1 MLIARLRNG
10 LPRNDAFAVILS
22 AGLLAGCGASLNN
35 DSLNSELQT
44 AAIAKELTGEKK
56 ADTGAGP
63 GPESKSGT
71 EPVSLANAV
80 APKPESKS
88 GRVAANFAKAAE
100 PFTSAAAPG
109 NTAYKIGSQDVLE
122 ISVFKVPELSKT
134 AQVSELGTINLPL
147 LGEVP
152 AAGKTARELEH
163 HLTAKLGAK
172 YLQSPQV
179 TVAVKEYNAHRV
191 TIEGAIKKPG
201 VYPMRSKTTLL
212 QLTAMAEGLRD
223 DADYSGIVIIR
234 QVNGKR
240 TAQQFDIHAIRSGS
254 APDPVIAQG
263 DIVVVSHSAMKA
275 AWQTFLTGLGV
286 AGKASIFF

>member
-1 MLIARLRNG
+1 MVMRSKIG
-10 LPRNDAFAVILS
+10 TPRNVAVIATLS

-44 AAIAKELTGEKK
+44 AAIADELAGEKK
-56 ADTGAGP
+56 ANTGAGP

-80 APKPESKS
+80 APKPKRKS
-88 GRVAANFAKAAE
+88 GRVSANFAKAAE
-100 PFTSAAAPG
+100 PFTSAATPG
-109 NTAYKIGSQDVLE
+109 DTAYKIGPQDVLE

-134 AQVSELGTINLPL
+134 AQVAEIGTINLPL

-152 AAGKTARELEH
+152 AAGKTARELERD
-163 HLTAKLGAK
+163 LTAKLGAK

-212 QLTAMAEGLRD
+212 QLTAMAEGLTK

-240 TAQQFDIHAIRSGS
+240 SAQRFDIHAIRSGS

-286 AGKASIFF
+286 AGKAAVFF

>member
-1 MLIARLRNG
+1 M
-10 LPRNDAFAVILS
+10 PRNDAFAVILS

-44 AAIAKELTGEKK
+44 AAIANELTGEKK
-56 ADTGAGP
+56 ANTGAGP
-63 GPESKSGT
+63 GPESKSGN

-80 APKPESKS
+80 APKPKRKS
-88 GRVAANFAKAAE
+88 GRVSANFAKAAE
-100 PFTSAAAPG
+100 PFTSSATAG
-109 NTAYKIGSQDVLE
+109 DIAYKIGPQDVLE

-134 AQVSELGTINLPL
+134 AQVAEIGTINLPL

-152 AAGKTARELEH
+152 AAGKTARELER

-191 TIEGAIKKPG
+191 TIEGAIRKPG
-201 VYPMRSKTTLL
+201 VYPIRSKTTLL
-212 QLTAMAEGLRD
+212 QLTAMAQGLRD

-240 TAQQFDIHAIRSGS
+240 TAQQFDIYAIRSGS

-275 AWQTFLTGLGV
+275 AWQTFLKGLGG
-286 AGKASIFF
+286 AGAAAVFF

>member
-1 MLIARLRNG
+1 MLIAKRRSGPPGNHT
-10 LPRNDAFAVILS
+10 FAVILS

-44 AAIAKELTGEKK
+44 AAIADELAGEKK
-56 ADTGAGP
+56 ANTGAGP

-80 APKPESKS
+80 APEPESKS
-88 GRVAANFAKAAE
+88 GRVSANFAKAAE
-100 PFTSAAAPG
+100 PFTSAATPG
-109 NTAYKIGSQDVLE
+109 DTAYKIGPQDVLE

-134 AQVSELGTINLPL
+134 AQVAEIGTINLPL

-152 AAGKTARELEH
+152 AAGKTARELERD
-163 HLTAKLGAK
+163 LTAKLGAK

-179 TVAVKEYNAHRV
+179 TVAVKEYNSHRV
-191 TIEGAIKKPG
+191 TIEGAVTKPG
-201 VYPMRSKTTLL
+201 VYPIRSKTTLL
-212 QLTAMAEGLRD
+212 QLTAMAQGLRD
-223 DADYSGIVIIR
+223 DADFSGIVIIR